1 MIAPN
6 LGYGNILTLDLSC
19 SRKRFVLSLWAA
31 ENFCPLTWEGTNCC
45 EETESLECRLLSRR
59 GYRILVSWGVANFY
73 KFFGWMGTR
82 NHERSEGET
91 CVRSIWHFTSFCH
104 VFTNCLSVAGRY
116 HGLFVCLFLA
126 KFLRQKQILVDYVF
140 KNKANT
146 VLPALFIILLYSIYL
161 SIYIYIYMYMCV

>member
-59 GYRILVSWGVANFY
+59 GYRILVSWGVA
-73 KFFGWMGTR
+73 
-82 NHERSEGET
+82 
-91 CVRSIWHFTSFCH
+91 
-104 VFTNCLSVAGRY
+104 
-116 HGLFVCLFLA
+116 
-126 KFLRQKQILVDYVF
+126 KFLETRFLSQWEEEITSEANEKLACEAFGILHPFAMFLLIAFLLLSDITACSFDKSKFWWIMSSRIKQILSHPD
-140 KNKANT
+140 
-146 VLPALFIILLYSIYL
+146 LFIIFFIFYL
-161 SIYIYIYMYMCV
+161 SF